1 MKTITVGE
9 LRQNPTA
16 MLADV
21 EHGETYVITR
31 HGKEVGRIVPPT
43 RSAVELVPAKKTGG
57 PTGPADLPPIELK
70 TADSV
75 EQLLEEMKGD
85 W

>member
-16 MLADV
+16 ALADV
-21 EHGETYVITR
+21 ERGDVYSITR
-31 HGKEVGRIVPPT
+31 HNREIGRIVPP
-43 RSAVELVPAKKTGG
+43 SATPGVIPPKRRGRPDTAGIPRHELR
-57 PTGPADLPPIELK
+57 
-70 TADSV
+70 TAASID
-75 EQLLEEMKGD
+75 QLLAQEKGE

>member
-1 MKTITVGE
+1 MKSITVGE

-21 EHGETYVITR
+21 ESGATYRITR
-31 HGKEVGRIVPPT
+31 HNREIGRVVPPG
-43 RSAVELVPAKKTGG
+43 SAVPLTPAKKRG
-57 PTGPADLPPIELK
+57 PSRTTELPRHEVRSAESIDALIDELK
-70 TADSV
+70 G
-75 EQLLEEMKGD
+75 E

>member
-16 MLADV
+16 MLAEV
-21 EHGETYVITR
+21 EDGETYVITR
-31 HGKEVGRIVPPT
+31 YGREIGRIVPP
-43 RSAVELVPAKKTGG
+43 SKPAVELVPAKKTGG
-57 PTGPADLPPIELK
+57 PTGLADLPPIELK
-70 TADSV
+70 TADSI
-75 EQLLEEMKGD
+75 EQLLDEMKGD

>member
-16 MLADV
+16 ALDDV
-21 EHGETYVITR
+21 ERGDTYRITR
-31 HGKEVGRIVPPT
+31 HNREIGRIVPPT
-43 RSAVELVPAKKTGG
+43 AAPDIVSPKRRGRANTSAIPRHELHTV
-57 PTGPADLPPIELK
+57 DSIDELL
-70 TADSV
+70 D
-75 EQLLEEMKGD
+75 QIKGE